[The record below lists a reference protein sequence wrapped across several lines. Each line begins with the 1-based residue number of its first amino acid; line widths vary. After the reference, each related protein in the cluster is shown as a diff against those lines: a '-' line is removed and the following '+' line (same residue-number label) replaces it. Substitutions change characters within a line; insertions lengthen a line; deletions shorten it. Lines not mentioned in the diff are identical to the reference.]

1 MRVDVSTRLADSSL
15 RADETTNTGD
25 ARRPPMLATVNPITI
40 GGDKLGMG
48 ESTTVTIR
56 FAEAIAANS
65 FSIEDLAVGGYA
77 KLSKLQSTDDG
88 ITWTVTLTAPGWD
101 DLRGDSSRFNSTGN
115 QISINLAGVTNL
127 AGKAGVGQAVS
138 TVTYDIDVWAP
149 GVSITL
155 GDSALTAS
163 ETTTV
168 TFSFVEPVT
177 DFEESDINL
186 LKAHGT
192 LGPLTALA
200 DGRTWTATFTPT
212 ANINAAVNEIRVNL
226 RGVTDLA
233 GNKPSAESVSSNY
246 TIDTRPGSTDQT
258 TDLSARV
265 TLTAD
270 RLTTGE
276 KATVI
281 IAFNK
286 PVTGFT
292 IDDVDRTRANG
303 TLSDPI
309 LSADGR
315 TWTATFT
322 PTDNVID
329 ESNTIRVNLAGVT
342 YVTGTTSTA
351 GTGSA
356 TSDNFIVNTAP
367 PAATITLADTAL
379 TAGETTTVTF
389 TFNQVVLGFTI
400 DDIVLDPNTSAL
412 GPFTTVNNKTWTA
425 TLTPKGDVSDASNT
439 IRVNLA
445 GVANMAGR
453 SSTGSATSDN
463 YTVNTVRPTA
473 TIMLADTALA
483 AGETTTV
490 TIAFSETVTGFT
502 REDIALPD
510 PAIGTLGA
518 LTTSDNG
525 KTWTAPFTPA
535 ANANDASNTISVNL
549 AGVTNAIGNAGT
561 GTASSDNFIVDST
574 PPQLITT
581 DAARPRVNG
590 DQLVLSYTDMGPL
603 DADPARKPATEAF
616 AVLVHNVANAVTHV
630 AVDARAKTVT
640 LTLTTALTYHDQSV
654 SVAYK
659 DPTTDNDTKAIQDAA
674 GNDAASFGATEV
686 LNDTPARTR
695 APSSEEPNADR
706 DGVPDAQENQ
716 AIGPAGA
723 APGDGNADDI
733 QDSAQAAVSSFG
745 ATTSSRSGTSVTLV
759 ADSQDGKVHPGSD
772 TRITSLEQEAA
783 PARTPQAL
791 ETPIALTSFQAALE
805 TAAGSSETF
814 SLYVDPEIGA
824 NGYWL
829 QDSTGTWVNLA
840 SSPYG
845 GKTALEGGRLRL
857 DFSITDGGPFD
868 ADGQADGSI
877 TAPGAAAQMPLSIV
891 GQASDVAHDGF
902 WF

>member
-15 RADETTNTGD
+15 RADETTNTG
-25 ARRPPMLATVNPITI
+25 RPTLAAINPITI
-40 GGDKLGMG
+40 GDDKLGMG

-56 FAEAIAANS
+56 FAEAIATDS
-65 FSIEDLAVGGYA
+65 FSIDDLSVGGYA
-77 KLSKLQSTDDG
+77 KLSNLRSTDDG
-88 ITWTVTLTAPGWD
+88 TTWTVTLTAPGED
-101 DLRGDSSRFNSTGN
+101 DFRRTNFDSSRYNSTGN
-115 QISINLAGVTNL
+115 QISVNLAGVTNP
-127 AGKAGVGQAVS
+127 AGNAGVGQAVS
-138 TVTYDIDVWAP
+138 TITYDIDVWAP
-149 GVSITL
+149 GVTMTL
-155 GDSALTAS
+155 GDSTLIADK
-163 ETTTV
+163 TTTV

-177 DFEESDINL
+177 GFKESNIDL
-186 LKAHGT
+186 SKAHGT

-226 RGVTDLA
+226 SGVTDLA
-233 GNKPSAESVSSNY
+233 GNKSTATSFSSNY
-246 TIDTRPGSTDQT
+246 TIDTRPGTTDQT
-258 TDLSARV
+258 SDLSARV
-265 TLTAD
+265 KLTDD

-286 PVTGFT
+286 SVTGFT
-292 IDDVDRTRANG
+292 RDDIDQTQANG

-490 TIAFSETVTGFT
+490 TIAFSEAVNGFT
-502 REDIALPD
+502 RDDIVFDATT
-510 PAIGTLGA
+510 GTLGA
-518 LTTSDNG
+518 PTTSDNG
-525 KTWTAPFTPA
+525 KTWTATFTPA

-733 QDSAQAAVSSFG
+733 QDSAQAAVTSFG

-759 ADSQDGKVHPGSD
+759 ADSQDGKVHSD
-772 TRITSLEQEAA
+772 SNTRITSLEQEAA
-783 PARTPQAL
+783 SARTPQAL
-791 ETPIALTSFQAALE
+791 ETPIALTSFQAALQ

-877 TAPGAAAQMPLSIV
+877 TAPGAAAKMPLSIV

>member
-15 RADETTNTGD
+15 RADETTNTG
-25 ARRPPMLATVNPITI
+25 RPTLAAINPITI
-40 GGDKLGMG
+40 GDDKLGMG

-56 FAEAIAANS
+56 FAEAIATDS
-65 FSIEDLAVGGYA
+65 FSIDDLSVGGYA
-77 KLSKLQSTDDG
+77 KLSNLRSTDDG
-88 ITWTVTLTAPGWD
+88 TTWTVTLTAPGED
-101 DLRGDSSRFNSTGN
+101 DFRRTNFDSSRYNSTGN
-115 QISINLAGVTNL
+115 QISVNLAGVTNP
-127 AGKAGVGQAVS
+127 AGNAGVGQAVS
-138 TVTYDIDVWAP
+138 TITYDIDVWAP
-149 GVSITL
+149 GVTMTL
-155 GDSALTAS
+155 GDSTLIADK
-163 ETTTV
+163 TTTV

-177 DFEESDINL
+177 GFKESNIDL
-186 LKAHGT
+186 SKAHGT

-226 RGVTDLA
+226 SGVTDLA
-233 GNKPSAESVSSNY
+233 GNKSTATSVSSNY

-258 TDLSARV
+258 PGLSARV
-265 TLTAD
+265 TLTDD

-286 PVTGFT
+286 SVTGFT
-292 IDDVDRTRANG
+292 RDDIDQTQANG

-490 TIAFSETVTGFT
+490 TIAFSEAVNGFT
-502 REDIALPD
+502 RDDIVFDATT
-510 PAIGTLGA
+510 GTLGA
-518 LTTSDNG
+518 PTTSDNG
-525 KTWTAPFTPA
+525 KTWTATFTPA

-695 APSSEEPNADR
+695 APSSEEPNADS

-723 APGDGNADDI
+723 APGDGNADGI

-857 DFSITDGGPFD
+857 DFSIIDGGPFD